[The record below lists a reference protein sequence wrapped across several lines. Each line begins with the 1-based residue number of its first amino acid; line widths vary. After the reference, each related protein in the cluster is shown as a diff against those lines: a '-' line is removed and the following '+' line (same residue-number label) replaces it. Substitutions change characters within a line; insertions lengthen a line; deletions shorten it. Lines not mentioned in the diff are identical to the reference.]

1 MKRYNIPILGL
12 LIKFANAYVLDGKP
26 EYITRIA
33 PNTLWLECIF
43 KDVFYAAL
51 MSLAAMILTAVIGFN
66 FSPSSVIS
74 DVFPDFVGF
83 ALGAYAL
90 TFLLPYSIP
99 DHVFKENE
107 SLLKS
112 LPFNF
117 GYPLSLIVVVLL
129 LNSIFKPSEP
139 GLLFNFIFGT
149 AMFYCF
155 ILVIEI
161 IELVGNLGRSIVS
174 HRMDDA
180 DKDNSETA
188 KLIELVGNIERAIV
202 SNRMDDADK
211 DDSETE
217 NKP

>member
-1 MKRYNIPILGL
+1 MKCYNIPILGL
-12 LIKFANAYVLDGKP
+12 LIKFANAYVLDGRP
-26 EYITRIA
+26 EYTTRIA

-51 MSLAAMILTAVIGFN
+51 MSLAAMALTAIIGFN

-74 DVFPDFVGF
+74 DVFPDFIGF

-180 DKDNSETA
+180 SA
-188 KLIELVGNIERAIV
+188 P
-202 SNRMDDADK
+202 SK
-211 DDSETE
+211 DD
-217 NKP
+217 NKRD